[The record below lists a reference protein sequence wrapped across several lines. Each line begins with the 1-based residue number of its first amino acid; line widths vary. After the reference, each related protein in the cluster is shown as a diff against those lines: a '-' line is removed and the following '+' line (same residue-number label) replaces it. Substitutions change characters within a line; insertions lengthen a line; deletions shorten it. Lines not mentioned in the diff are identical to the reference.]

1 MNDETLFEEA
11 AELLQQADA
20 LLVCAGA
27 GMGVDSGLPDF
38 RGNEG
43 FWRAYPA
50 LARAG
55 LNFTEIANPRAFA
68 QDPELAWGFYGH
80 RLQLYRDTV
89 PHEGFALLKAWG
101 ERLPNGAAVFTSNVD
116 GQFQAAGFDTVHECH
131 GSIHWLQCLKG
142 CGRPPEPADALRPDI
157 DETACRWRGALPRC
171 ACGALLRP
179 NILMFGDGGWD
190 GSRYEAQAVRLQ
202 SWLRRCERPLG
213 AWAAEIRVAPGR
225 VAGSNKAPARRW
237 IGPNNEPATPGDPAN
252 RPGPSGCD
260 PKGAESVVAP
270 LAGASSPGC
279 APRLGSSPLG
289 SQRNPGFLPP
299 TLLVVEL
306 GAGTAIPS
314 VRRFGEAVV
323 LEGGGR
329 LLRINPREAAL
340 PRSLG
345 LSLPMGALAALRG
358 IEAALQRDDQRGG

>member
-1 MNDETLFEEA
+1 
-11 AELLQQADA
+11 
-20 LLVCAGA
+20 
-27 GMGVDSGLPDF
+27 MGVDSGLPDF

-50 LARAG
+50 LGRAG
-55 LNFTEIANPRAFA
+55 LDFTEIANPRAFA
-68 QDPELAWGFYGH
+68 QEPELAWGFYGH
-80 RLQLYRDTV
+80 RLQLYRDTL
-89 PHEGFALLKAWG
+89 PHAGFALLKAWG
-101 ERLPNGAAVFTSNVD
+101 ERLPGGAAVFTSNVD

-131 GSIHWLQCLKG
+131 GSIHWLQCLNG

-157 DETACRWRGALPRC
+157 DEATCRWRGVLPRC

-202 SWLRRCERPLG
+202 SWLRRCERP
-213 AWAAEIRVAPGR
+213 
-225 VAGSNKAPARRW
+225 
-237 IGPNNEPATPGDPAN
+237 
-252 RPGPSGCD
+252 
-260 PKGAESVVAP
+260 
-270 LAGASSPGC
+270 
-279 APRLGSSPLG
+279 
-289 SQRNPGFLPP
+289 
-299 TLLVVEL
+299 LVVEL